1 MWDSAAG
8 RMRQYVI
15 SIKPRNWGALVE
27 VVTNTEPS
35 KPLAPGTRCFTVLV
49 GRAAPCEWC
58 PVRTAAFERGP
69 ATTVV
74 PSDGDPISI
83 ATARR
88 LPRDTAEVTIRSL
101 GTAEV
106 SAVIH
111 EKLDRVA
118 RAAQLSARE
127 RTVLDL
133 LLLGH
138 RNDEIAEELEI
149 SARTAKFHQAN
160 ILKKLGLDSR
170 ADLIRLLV

>member
-1 MWDSAAG
+1 
-8 RMRQYVI
+8 MRRYVI

-27 VVTNTEPS
+27 GVTNTERS
-35 KPLAPGTRCFTVLV
+35 KQPAPGTRCFTAFA
-49 GRAAPCEWC
+49 GKAEPCAFC
-58 PVRTAAFERGP
+58 PARTPEFERGP
-69 ATTVV
+69 STTVV
-74 PSDGDPISI
+74 PSDGDPITI

-88 LPRDTAEVTIRSL
+88 LPRDTAEITVRSL
-101 GTAEV
+101 GAAEV

-111 EKLDRVA
+111 EKLARVA
-118 RAAQLSARE
+118 QAAQLSARE

-133 LLLGH
+133 LMRGH
-138 RNDEIAEELEI
+138 RADELAEELEI

>member
-1 MWDSAAG
+1 
-8 RMRQYVI
+8 MRRYVI
-15 SIKPRNWGALVE
+15 SIKPRTWGALVE
-27 VVTNTEPS
+27 VVTDTERSTLPS
-35 KPLAPGTRCFTVLV
+35 RGTRCFT
-49 GRAAPCEWC
+49 GFFNRTAPCEWC
-58 PVRTAAFERGP
+58 PVRANAFERGS

-74 PSDGDPISI
+74 PSDGDPICI

-88 LPRDTAEVTIRSL
+88 QPRDTAEVTIRSL

-106 SAVIH
+106 SALIH
-111 EKLDRVA
+111 EKLERLA

>member
-1 MWDSAAG
+1 
-8 RMRQYVI
+8 MRRYVI

-27 VVTNTEPS
+27 VVTNTERS
-35 KPLAPGTRCFTVLV
+35 KQPAPGTRCFTAFA
-49 GRAAPCEWC
+49 GRTAPCDWC
-58 PVRTAAFERGP
+58 PARTAAFERGP

-74 PSDGDPISI
+74 PTNGDPICIS
-83 ATARR
+83 TARH
-88 LPRDTAEVTIRSL
+88 LPRDTAEVTVSSL

-111 EKLDRVA
+111 EKLARVA
-118 RAAQLSARE
+118 QAAQLSARE

-133 LLLGH
+133 LLRGQ
-138 RNDEIAEELEI
+138 RADEIAQELEI

>member
-1 MWDSAAG
+1 MRDASPCSSVGRLRASGARCAPLRSSAA
-8 RMRQYVI
+8 
-15 SIKPRNWGALVE
+15 PRRRW
-27 VVTNTEPS
+27 S
-35 KPLAPGTRCFTVLV
+35 
-49 GRAAPCEWC
+49 RA
-58 PVRTAAFERGP
+58 TAIRSP
-69 ATTVV
+69 
-74 PSDGDPISI
+74 I

-88 LPRDTAEVTIRSL
+88 LPRDTAEVTIGSL
-101 GTAEV
+101 CTAEV

-111 EKLDRVA
+111 EKLERVA

-149 SARTAKFHQAN
+149 STRTAKFHQAN

-170 ADLIRLLV
+170 AHLIRLLV